1 MFTIHDL
8 EKQRNES
15 KAWIVVGKMKKKF
28 SINLNEDFM
37 NVKKNL
43 I

>member
-15 KAWIVVGKMKKKF
+15 KAWIVVGKMKKKIQF
-28 SINLNEDFM
+28 SNINL
-37 NVKKNL
+37 
-43 I
+43 

>member
-15 KAWIVVGKMKKKF
+15 KAWIVVGKMKKNSVQQHKLVT
-28 SINLNEDFM
+28 SM
-37 NVKKNL
+37 YY
-43 I
+43 